1 MREPHDSDFLTW
13 TLAAA
18 AVLIMAVAVRINAD
32 EPASPRPEV
41 HDPAEPE
48 RYPLR
53 FPERYPERDP
63 QRAGH
68 PPAHAPARV

>member
-32 EPASPRPEV
+32 EPAAPRPQV
-41 HDPAEPE
+41 HDPAG
-48 RYPLR
+48 
-53 FPERYPERDP
+53 PERYPEGDP

-68 PPAHAPARV
+68 PPAHASARV